1 MGGLF
6 ACETEAEQSRFLIST
21 AEKKYDSVEEVKEG
35 VAMLLEHKD
44 RVTELVLSRNSYGVK
59 ACEAI
64 GLALAQ
70 CPRLVAVDFSD
81 IYTGRLREEIPPALG
96 FLSSGLRYTQLE
108 ELDLSDNAFG
118 PDGVQG
124 FSDLLANMPS
134 LKTLRLN
141 NNGLGPEGGLLVA
154 QALSM
159 GRKPALEEFC
169 AGRNRLEDMGA
180 AALGHLFGEMKSLKK
195 VALPQNRIN
204 AEGFMA
210 LFAGLEQ
217 NPDLQWIEVN
227 DNCLSD
233 ESAFTSLSRTV
244 GCLQYLSVLN
254 IGESLL
260 GDAGALPLLLA
271 LHSSNPH
278 LLQLNL
284 QYNELKAETVGE
296 ELVRLVLEKEDL
308 ELLNIKGNDF
318 TFRTKDKIVE
328 GLEKMERRELLAPW
342 DSDDEE
348 SEVDNHEKSE

>member
-1 MGGLF
+1 
-6 ACETEAEQSRFLIST
+6 
-21 AEKKYDSVEEVKEG
+21 
-35 VAMLLEHKD
+35 
-44 RVTELVLSRNSYGVK
+44 
-59 ACEAI
+59 
-64 GLALAQ
+64 
-70 CPRLVAVDFSD
+70 
-81 IYTGRLREEIPPALG
+81 
-96 FLSSGLRYTQLE
+96 
-108 ELDLSDNAFG
+108 
-118 PDGVQG
+118 
-124 FSDLLANMPS
+124 
-134 LKTLRLN
+134 
-141 NNGLGPEGGLLVA
+141 
-154 QALSM
+154 M

-254 IGESLL
+254 IGDSLL
-260 GDAGALPLLLA
+260 GDAGALLLLLA

-284 QYNELKAETVGE
+284 QYNELKSEAVGE

-348 SEVDNHEKSE
+348 VEADNHEKSE

>member
-6 ACETEAEQSRFLIST
+6 AHETEQSRFLVST
-21 AEKKYDSVEEVKEG
+21 VGKRYDSVEEVKEG
-35 VAMLLEHKD
+35 VERLLRHKD
-44 RVTELVLSRNSYGVK
+44 RVTELVLSRNSYGVE

-64 GLALAQ
+64 GLAL
-70 CPRLVAVDFSD
+70 PHFSRLVVADFSD
-81 IYTGRLREEIPPALG
+81 IYAGRLVEEIPHAMG
-96 FLSSGLRYTQLE
+96 FLSSGLRTAQLE
-108 ELDLSDNAFG
+108 ELDLSDNTFG
-118 PDGVQG
+118 PNGIHS
-124 FSDLLANMPS
+124 FSNLLADMPS
-134 LKTLRLN
+134 LKALRLN
-141 NNGLGPEGGLLVA
+141 NNSLGPEGGILVS
-154 QALSM
+154 QALLM

-169 AGRNRLEDMGA
+169 AGRNRLKDIGT

-195 VALPQNRIN
+195 VALPHNGIR

-217 NPDLQWIEVN
+217 NPDLQWIEIN
-227 DNCLSD
+227 NNCISD

-244 GCLQYLSVLN
+244 GCLQFLSVLN

-260 GDAGALPLLLA
+260 GDTGALSLLLA

-284 QYNELKAETVGE
+284 QYNQLKSEAVGE

-318 TFRTKDKIVE
+318 PFRTKDKIVE
-328 GLEKMERRELLAPW
+328 GLEKMERRELLTHW
-342 DSDDEE
+342 ESDDEKE
-348 SEVDNHEKSE
+348 EEEP